1 MGIIATM
8 AALVL
13 GLLIASSKSAYDT
26 QANEMQQLAANL
38 VQADRFLA
46 SYGPETREIRVL
58 LRAGANAAHRLI
70 WPGGETQSA
79 NLDPSA
85 TQGEA
90 NDFYEAVQNLSP
102 KTESQRHARETA
114 LQLTSSLFQ
123 TRMLMFEQLGGAV
136 SWPLL
141 AVLIS
146 WVTMLFLGFGMFAR
160 PHATIAVTIVIGAIS
175 VARAVF
181 LTVEL
186 SQPYEGF
193 MRTPDTA
200 FRPAMAHMAQ

>member
-1 MGIIATM
+1 
-8 AALVL
+8 L
-13 GLLIASSKSAYDT
+13 
-26 QANEMQQLAANL
+26 E
-38 VQADRFLA
+38 
-46 SYGPETREIRVL
+46 
-58 LRAGANAAHRLI
+58 
-70 WPGGETQSA
+70 
-79 NLDPSA
+79 
-85 TQGEA
+85 
-90 NDFYEAVQNLSP
+90 
-102 KTESQRHARETA
+102 
-114 LQLTSSLFQ
+114 LTSSLFP